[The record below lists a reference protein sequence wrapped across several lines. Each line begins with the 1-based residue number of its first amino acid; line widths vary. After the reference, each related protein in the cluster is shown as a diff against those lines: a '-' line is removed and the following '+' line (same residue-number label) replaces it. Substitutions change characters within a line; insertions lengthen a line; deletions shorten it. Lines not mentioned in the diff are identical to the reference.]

1 MIKST
6 NQNLFFSG
14 ITILILI
21 MAYPLLTACP
31 LSGARPRLPEP
42 KYAADRV
49 WTVQMDSLRATWG
62 PPFQIGQ
69 HLYMVD
75 STRFSSASTPTLS
88 LEKRDIASGSLVW
101 KTEPVPF
108 GDDSSVCEWN
118 GHLFIHCVNATYNEG
133 YLLCYDE
140 ATGAL
145 EATVRLG
152 GSVEEAME
160 NESWINEL
168 ATTEDGLYWGSI
180 SKRKAGA
187 GLLRFDPSLIDFS
200 KPPSLMQDI
209 APELVIPL
217 DRGIHTCLE
226 VDGDVIYFLTYNMY
240 FDDPTAIQ
248 SQIGAWD
255 TKARAMVWNFKTPY
269 FTGRARKSLRIEGD
283 ILYVVD
289 STSPG
294 AFDKNTGSVKF
305 VQDMR
310 NIDRTKVFRLGTS
323 MIGQGFAIDNGKI
336 YFTNSMHSA
345 TPSITDI
352 PWDMVYNIVCIDAGT
367 GELVWKNRPQG
378 VFASLGTFPV
388 VKDGRSYWVTDCG
401 LRVYD
406 ADTGELVGVD
416 DSIVS
421 YGDEH
426 PAYHE
431 GIMVFKDDNYM
442 NNTTVLTAIRI

>member
-1 MIKST
+1 MLRNGS
-6 NQNLFFSG
+6 LFLFVL
-14 ITILILI
+14 TCAILVS
-21 MAYPLLTACP
+21 CP

-49 WTVQMDSLRATWG
+49 WTVQMDSLRSTWG

-75 STRFSSASTPTLS
+75 STHFSSASTPTLS

-269 FTGRARKSLRIEGD
+269 FTGRAPNSLKIIGD
-283 ILYVVD
+283 TLFVID
-289 STSPG
+289 TTSPA
-294 AFDKNTGSVKF
+294 AFDKRTGQILFLK
-305 VQDMR
+305 DMSGV
-310 NIDRTKVFRLGTS
+310 DPAKEFFLGCALFS
-323 MIGQGFAIDNGKI
+323 AGFTVSNGKI
-336 YFTNSMHSA
+336 YYTNSMHSA

-367 GELVWKNRPQG
+367 GNLVWKNRPQG

-421 YGDEH
+421 FGDEH